1 MTTVSKNNAK
11 NTVNKHKKMLCS
23 SLEGRTLQ
31 LYIWR
36 SVDYVAASLL
46 DVYAV
51 VDSVLDSWLMP
62 LVQSLH

>member
-1 MTTVSKNNAK
+1 M
-11 NTVNKHKKMLCS
+11 NKHKKMLCS
-23 SLEGRTLQ
+23 SLESRTLQ